1 MLRVGIVGAGIGGLT
16 AALCLLRVGVEVV
29 VFEQAT
35 TLGEVG
41 AGIQISPNASRV
53 LHKLDMAEA
62 LARMAVRPRT
72 GDLRRW
78 QDWSLLT
85 SQPLGE
91 EVEARYGHPY
101 YHVHRADLHGLLV
114 SSLPEH
120 TVRLKHRCTGLD
132 ATSHGMQVHFEDG
145 EIDRFDVV
153 IGADGIRSF
162 VREAL
167 LGPEAPRFSG
177 LSAWRGLVPAERV
190 ADLHL
195 PVAST
200 AVLGPGRHVV
210 HYYVSAGRL
219 VNWVAVA
226 PTESWTI
233 ESWTSRGE
241 LDEALADFDGWSP
254 VVRQLMAHVGQSA
267 LFRWALYDRDPLP
280 RWGDGHVTLLGD
292 AAHPMLP
299 FMAQGAAQAIE
310 DAAVLARCLSSIDD
324 PPAALRRYEDFRRDR
339 TAEVQQAARQ
349 NAVLFHLP
357 DGAEQQSRDARLGAQ
372 SGSQASHRNAWVFEY
387 DVDKA
392 TADL

>member
-1 MLRVGIVGAGIGGLT
+1 
-16 AALCLLRVGVEVV
+16 
-29 VFEQAT
+29 
-35 TLGEVG
+35 
-41 AGIQISPNASRV
+41 V

-62 LARMAVRPRT
+62 LARVAVRPRS

-78 QDWSLLT
+78 EDWSLLT
-85 SQPLGE
+85 SQPLGD

-132 ATSHGMQVHFEDG
+132 AISHGIQVHFEDG

-167 LGPEAPRFSG
+167 LGPKAPRFSG
-177 LSAWRGLVPAERV
+177 LSAWRGLVPADRV

-254 VVRQLMAHVGQSA
+254 VVRQLMAQVGQAA

-280 RWGDGHVTLLGD
+280 RWGDGRVTLLGD

-310 DAAVLARCLSSIDD
+310 DAAVLARCLSRIDD
-324 PPAALRRYEDFRRDR
+324 PPAALRRYEGFRRDR

-349 NAVLFHLP
+349 NAVLFHLS

-372 SGSQASHRNAWVFEY
+372 SGSQAPHRNAWVFEY
-387 DVDKA
+387 DVDTA